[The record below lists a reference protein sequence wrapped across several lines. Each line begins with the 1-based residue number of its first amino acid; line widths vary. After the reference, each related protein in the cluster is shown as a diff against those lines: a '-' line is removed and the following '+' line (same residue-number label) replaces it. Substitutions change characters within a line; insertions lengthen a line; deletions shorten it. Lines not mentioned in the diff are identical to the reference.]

1 MPATWKRWKR
11 RAQKKYK
18 WTNLLWLKLKFLYLK
33 SDLLFYM
40 SIGLFKWWIR
50 NPSKHVTGVGKSR
63 FTVVPMEVD
72 MQVMINTI
80 VLLTLKSDTTHLG
93 TISVFCVLTTAN
105 LLWPTIVFVSCSDK
119 HDSLNGY
126 LLTEKCQR
134 KSKTMYTFI
143 DLNVWLFQYIFMNP
157 KFKKSFTIRL
167 ITRRLDVSS
176 TGLQLLPTY
185 GLQSVKVLFAQTAYA
200 FKVLPP
206 LDIFA
211 NLEEAHLTY
220 PSHCCAFSDSFSNLS
235 KHCSDGTFIENL
247 ANNNYLFLFFVSFL
261 EGIDSYNLD
270 LQYPELDTCKIE
282 IPLKCTPKPDAFNPC
297 EDIMGYS
304 FLRVL
309 IWIIHIFAIMGNCVV
324 LLVLVTSQYK
334 LTAPRFLMCNLAF
347 ADFCMGV
354 YLLMI
359 AYIDYSSKGQYYNHA
374 IKWQTGAGCG
384 IAGFLSVFASELSIY
399 TLTIITLERWHTITY
414 AMQLERKLRPRHA
427 VLIMAGGWAFSLIM
441 AYLPILGISSYAK
454 VSMCLPMDIETPLA
468 QGYIIVI
475 LILNIVAF
483 VIICTCYIKI
493 YLNIRN
499 PEFAGKHSDAKIA
512 KKMAILI
519 FTDFLCTAPITF
531 FAILAAFKLPLISVR
546 HSKIL
551 LVLFYPINSCSNPF
565 LYAIFTKTFRRDFF
579 MLMSRL
585 GCCKTHANTY
595 RTHSF
600 SMQKSNVINLSSVSS
615 TNRSSQAVFTVTT
628 FQCQCSAVTG
638 KQGKCLSLP

>member
-1 MPATWKRWKR
+1 MEGISEIIIQNTKHLTVIENEAFMDLPNLTYLSISNTAITVFPDVTNIQSVHSSFILEVTDNMYITTVPPNAFLGMAAECSIMNLFKNGFQVI
-11 RAQKKYK
+11 QKHAFNG
-18 WTNLLWLKLKFLYLK
+18 TKLKKLSLKGNEYLQK
-33 SDLLFYM
+33 IHNDA
-40 SIGLFKWWIR
+40 FKGAMG
-50 NPSKHVTGVGKSR
+50 P
-63 FTVVPMEVD
+63 TV
-72 MQVMINTI
+72 
-80 VLLTLKSDTTHLG
+80 
-93 TISVFCVLTTAN
+93 
-105 LLWPTIVFVSCSDK
+105 
-119 HDSLNGY
+119 
-126 LLTEKCQR
+126 
-134 KSKTMYTFI
+134 
-143 DLNVWLFQYIFMNP
+143 
-157 KFKKSFTIRL
+157 
-167 ITRRLDVSS
+167 LDVSS

-185 GLQSVKVLFAQTAYA
+185 GLQSVKVLFAQMAYA

-220 PSHCCAFSDSFSNLS
+220 PSHCCAFRNWILKKTQSSFSDSFSNLS
-235 KHCSDGTFIENL
+235 KHCSDETFIENL
-247 ANNNYLFLFFVSFL
+247 FL
-261 EGIDSYNLD
+261 EGIDSYDLD

-282 IPLKCTPKPDAFNPC
+282 IPLKCTPNPDAFNPC

-304 FLRVL
+304 YLRVL
-309 IWIIHIFAIMGNCVV
+309 IWIINIFAITGNFIV

-359 AYIDYSSKGQYYNHA
+359 AYVDYSSKGQYYNHA

-475 LILNIVAF
+475 LILNTIAF

-512 KKMAILI
+512 KRMAILI
-519 FTDFLCTAPITF
+519 FTDFLCTAPIIF
-531 FAILAAFKLPLISVR
+531 FAILAAFKMPLISVR

-565 LYAIFTKTFRRDFF
+565 LYAIFTKAFRRDFF
-579 MLMSRL
+579 MLMSKL

-595 RTHSF
+595 RMHSF
-600 SMQKSNVINLSSVSS
+600 SMQKSNIINLSSGSS
-615 TNRSSQAVFTVTT
+615 TNRSSQAAFTLTT

-638 KQGKCLSLP
+638 KEGKCPSLP

>member
-1 MPATWKRWKR
+1 MD
-11 RAQKKYK
+11 
-18 WTNLLWLKLKFLYLK
+18 LKFLGIMNSVEALYHPL
-33 SDLLFYM
+33 LLFP
-40 SIGLFKWWIR
+40 FF
-50 NPSKHVTGVGKSR
+50 SR
-63 FTVVPMEVD
+63 
-72 MQVMINTI
+72 
-80 VLLTLKSDTTHLG
+80 
-93 TISVFCVLTTAN
+93 
-105 LLWPTIVFVSCSDK
+105 
-119 HDSLNGY
+119 
-126 LLTEKCQR
+126 
-134 KSKTMYTFI
+134 
-143 DLNVWLFQYIFMNP
+143 
-157 KFKKSFTIRL
+157 
-167 ITRRLDVSS
+167 DVSS

-185 GLQSVKVLFAQTAYA
+185 GLQSVNVLFAQTAYA

-220 PSHCCAFSDSFSNLS
+220 PSHCCIPLPALCDHDNVSN
-235 KHCSDGTFIENL
+235 CVINV
-247 ANNNYLFLFFVSFL
+247 NFL
-261 EGIDSYNLD
+261 ERIDSYNLD

-309 IWIIHIFAIMGNCVV
+309 IWIIHIFSIMGNFVV

-512 KKMAILI
+512 KRMAILI

-531 FAILAAFKLPLISVR
+531 FAILAAFKQPLISVR

-585 GCCKTHANTY
+585 GCYAGYVGRRVLRIELPGK
-595 RTHSF
+595 RKRGRPKRRF
-600 SMQKSNVINLSSVSS
+600 MDVVREDILV
-615 TNRSSQAVFTVTT
+615 VGVTE
-628 FQCQCSAVTG
+628 QDVDDRMIWKKMICCG
-638 KQGKCLSLP
+638 DP